1 MLPRV
6 TEHTSG
12 VDTVTVA
19 FPPKETDT
27 GPSARVA
34 GMVGSAANA
43 GSPWHGQILTPTLLS
58 SAALTKSFFPKGLS
72 GPVSRLTIVRR
83 VRPKGSRRFPTPN
96 WQREHGPD
104 PARFP
109 AERLWLHQQ

>member
-19 FPPKETDT
+19 FPHKETDT

-34 GMVGSAANA
+34 SMV
-43 GSPWHGQILTPTLLS
+43 GSPWHGQILTLTLLA
-58 SAALTKSFFPKGLS
+58 SAALTKSFFPKRAFWPG
-72 GPVSRLTIVRR
+72 
-83 VRPKGSRRFPTPN
+83 F
-96 WQREHGPD
+96 
-104 PARFP
+104 
-109 AERLWLHQQ
+109 